1 MGCDGTA
8 RASGCDTAAADGVG
22 VITVCRFLA
31 TQALER
37 LTAPG
42 AVNVNPLPGAA
53 TLSFLVPADAA
64 RWRPSRSGS
73 RGSCT
78 EVVLLPDGK
87 EAPPGPYW
95 LIERSQGLTS
105 AAALRAALEAVARR
119 WPEWEAEPAALVR
132 ELWVP
137 HRARPAASGQDR
149 VPHGSYW

>member
-8 RASGCDTAAADGVG
+8 RASGCDTAATEEVG

-31 TQALER
+31 LQALER

-42 AVNVNPLPGAA
+42 AVSVNPLPGAP

-64 RWRPSRSGS
+64 RWRPSHSGA

-78 EVVLLPDGK
+78 EVVLPPDGK

-105 AAALRAALEAVARR
+105 VAALRAALEAVAQR
-119 WPEWEAEPAALVR
+119 WPEWEVGSAALVG

-137 HRARPAASGQDR
+137 YRARPATSGQNR
-149 VPHGSYW
+149 VPRGRGW

>member
-8 RASGCDTAAADGVG
+8 RASACDTAAADGVD

-31 TQALER
+31 LQAMER

-42 AVNVNPLPGAA
+42 AVSVNPLPGAP
-53 TLSFLVPADAA
+53 TLSFLVSADAVS
-64 RWRPSRSGS
+64 WWPSHSGV

-78 EVVLLPDGK
+78 EVVLPPDGK

-95 LIERSQGLTS
+95 LIGRSQGLTS
-105 AAALRAALEAVARR
+105 VAALRAALEAVARR
-119 WPEWEAEPAALVR
+119 WPEREAGPAALVR

-137 HRARPAASGQDR
+137 HGARSAASGQNR
-149 VPHGSYW
+149 IPRGRGW